1 MRKKLS
7 KLLLDLG
14 MMLNLGLIFLGW
26 LFLMTSRPVLNTLR
40 RLVHDSALSM
50 SAVMVLNFIGAIAS
64 VTIFHHWVGEKREVG
79 TLAAPRR
86 SPMPRHWANGGAATC
101 VFWLVLSGFLVTNLY
116 VSLRDYPSGFYRQSI
131 KGVMRNIVHCRKLL
145 ESAMALEQSEWER
158 ALDLSG
164 IPSEQF
170 RSVAPQLKEG
180 LALLREK
187 PQLLLTWQ
195 TPKERGRYASMPY
208 VLVMAREPAID
219 RRRLLLAVNPQDGRI
234 VLALS
239 FCNDLPF
246 LEALEMAE
254 GE

>member
-1 MRKKLS
+1 MSNPKIVPNPMRYES
-7 KLLLDLG
+7 
-14 MMLNLGLIFLGW
+14 
-26 LFLMTSRPVLNTLR
+26 TV
-40 RLVHDSALSM
+40 
-50 SAVMVLNFIGAIAS
+50 
-64 VTIFHHWVGEKREVG
+64 VGKTHRY
-79 TLAAPRR
+79 R
-86 SPMPRHWANGGAATC
+86 
-101 VFWLVLSGFLVTNLY
+101 VLSEWAQWPDTVDGCSVICCAADAQDNLY
-116 VSLRDYPSGFYRQSI
+116 VSLRDYPSGFYQQSI

-254 GE
+254 GA